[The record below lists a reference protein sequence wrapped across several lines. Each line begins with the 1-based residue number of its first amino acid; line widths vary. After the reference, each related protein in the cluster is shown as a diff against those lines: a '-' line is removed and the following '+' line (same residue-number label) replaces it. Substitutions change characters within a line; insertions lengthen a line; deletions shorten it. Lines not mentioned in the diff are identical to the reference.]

1 MSGDPYCPRC
11 GGALEHDAVDI
22 GVGTMYGP
30 AFCVDC
36 GWSEDSGDPAQNLF
50 DDPEITDE
58 SDTGSHRNNRTRA
71 KEG

>member
-11 GGALEHDAVDI
+11 GGALEHEAVDI

-30 AFCVDC
+30 AFCIDC

-50 DDPEITDE
+50 DDPQDTDE
-58 SDTGSHRNNRTRA
+58 PDQGNRRSGRPRT
-71 KEG
+71 

>member
-1 MSGDPYCPRC
+1 MGMKVSRTEGTRGVVHVLAPNQ
-11 GGALEHDAVDI
+11 LE
-22 GVGTMYGP
+22 
-30 AFCVDC
+30 
-36 GWSEDSGDPAQNLF
+36 WSEDSGDPAQNLF